1 MASLLALP
9 TELLSQI
16 TRHLV
21 TPKYGFEDN
30 GICSLRLTCRALCL
44 KTQYEFGKAAFSTL
58 RLDLHPK
65 PLQLLLNVSKRPAF
79 GEGVK
84 QLVFAQLGDEQ
95 IAFPSVED
103 DELDTLKEQVL
114 FMLSQI
120 FTEALPGLP
129 NLQEVVVITP
139 FAARFRRYDIVHG
152 SSFVDTSVWKEDY
165 DVTVNVLHMLIAQAV
180 GSADIHSS
188 GVRTMRTRRFR
199 HHTVCSLSSIAN
211 WLAPK

>member
-1 MASLLALP
+1 MASLSALP

-58 RLDLHPK
+58 RLDLHAK
-65 PLQLLLNVSKRPAF
+65 LLQLLLNISKRPAF

-84 QLVFAQLGDEQ
+84 QLVFAQLGDER

-114 FMLSQI
+114 FMLSQV

-129 NLQEVVVITP
+129 NLQEVVIITP
-139 FAARFRRYDIVHG
+139 FAARFRRYDVIQG
-152 SSFVDTSVWKEDY
+152 SSFMDTSVWKEDY

-180 GSADIHSS
+180 GGAGI
-188 GVRTMRTRRFR
+188 RTMRTRRFR
-199 HHTVCSLSSIAN
+199 HYTAASLVPMGSHR
-211 WLAPK
+211 APR